1 MTEHLETPENME
13 LPPSLLPYGF
23 ARRYGVLL
31 RERDGHKEL
40 CHRQDVSVAALGEGQ
55 RHIGRLPRLVP
66 MDDTAFTAAM
76 AITYEQQR
84 GAAQFPAL
92 VTVIARARR
101 LAERR
106 IFKPGMLWPLTSV
119 MCWGSRTGL

>member
-40 CHRQDVSVAALGEGQ
+40 CHRQDVSVAALGEVQ

-76 AITYEQQR
+76 AIT
-84 GAAQFPAL
+84 
-92 VTVIARARR
+92 
-101 LAERR
+101 
-106 IFKPGMLWPLTSV
+106 
-119 MCWGSRTGL
+119 